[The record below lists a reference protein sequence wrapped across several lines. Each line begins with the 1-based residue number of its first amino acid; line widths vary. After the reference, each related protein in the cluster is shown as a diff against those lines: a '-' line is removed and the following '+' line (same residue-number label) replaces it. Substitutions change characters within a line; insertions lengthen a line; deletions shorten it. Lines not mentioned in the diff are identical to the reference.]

1 MCSNTTLDVL
11 PIALNTRIKHIRMSQ
26 NKIRVVD
33 ASFQFYEHLL
43 TIDLSSN
50 IIEDIEDRSFAAQ
63 AALQRLAL
71 DHNRLRDLSDKVP
84 RPSPSLLQVF
94 LGLARLTALSLRG
107 NLLTTLPPALLAPMP
122 SLER

>member
-11 PIALNTRIKHIRMSQ
+11 PIALNTRIKHIRMSR

-43 TIDLSSN
+43 TIDLSNN

-63 AALQRLAL
+63 ATLQRLAL
-71 DHNRLRDLSDKVP
+71 DHNRLRDLSDKVAAP
-84 RPSPSLLQVF
+84 LPPLVQVF

-122 SLER
+122 SLVR